1 MNLAQE
7 RELLKQ
13 AFEAF
18 KAENAKEL
26 RDKAKALVYV
36 PEAAT
41 YDLAIMF
48 YSHLNSPGSKF
59 FPQEKFYGECV
70 LGQLYFM
77 VQGESIDRDLVAKAL
92 GEAQDH
98 FDQAYVISKSLF
110 ESETEAVEILKKKYL
125 EAEKMINGVNMFL
138 RV

>member
-1 MNLAQE
+1 MDLAQE
-7 RELLKQ
+7 KELLKQ

-18 KAENAKEL
+18 KAGNDGEL
-26 RDKAKALVYV
+26 RDKVKILLCV

-48 YSHLNSPGSKF
+48 YGDLNSSGNEFSPKEQF
-59 FPQEKFYGECV
+59 WGECV

-77 VQGESIDRDLVAKAL
+77 VQGESIDRDLVVKAL

-98 FDQAYVISKSLF
+98 FDQAYVISESLP
-110 ESETEAVEILKKKYL
+110 ESDTEAVEILKARYL
-125 EAEKMINGVNMFL
+125 EADKKISGVNMMFRL
-138 RV
+138 

>member
-7 RELLKQ
+7 RKLLKQ

-18 KAENAKEL
+18 KAGNDEEL
-26 RDKAKALVYV
+26 RNKAKALAYV
-36 PEAAT
+36 PEVAA
-41 YDLAIMF
+41 YDLAVKF
-48 YSHLNSPGSKF
+48 YSTLNCPGNKFSPR
-59 FPQEKFYGECV
+59 EKFYGECV

>member
-77 VQGESIDRDLVAKAL
+77 VTDESSDRDLVVRAL
-92 GEAQDH
+92 REAQDH
-98 FDQAYVISKSLF
+98 FDQAYVMSESLPGSD
-110 ESETEAVEILKKKYL
+110 SEVVELIKKKYVA
-125 EAEKMINGVNMFL
+125 AENIINGVNMFFRL
-138 RV
+138 